1 MRILYIHQYFKTP
14 EDGGSIRSYL
24 LARKLVENG
33 NHVEMVT
40 AHNKK
45 SYLTKNIDGINVH
58 YLPIQYDN
66 KLNYLKRVLAFVKF
80 VLKAF
85 QIVKKLEPVD
95 LSYVMTTPL
104 STGIIALANKKL
116 RGIPY
121 IFEVGDLWPE
131 VPIQMRIIRNPL
143 IKWSSRK
150 LESLAYKNAS
160 AIVALSS
167 EIKEFIEYKH
177 PDKRIEVIPNISL
190 LNKFKC
196 NFYQGGILK
205 VLYCGTISTAN
216 HLEYLIEL
224 ADMSQTKNLDI
235 HFTIAGDG
243 KCADEIK
250 EKSNGLS
257 NVSFIGHLTHEH
269 LAPVIEANHAYYV
282 SFQNIPILHTGSPN
296 KLFEGFAAGKL
307 IISNLSGWSK
317 KLLLENEAGI
327 YHDPKSTHEAIT
339 KLKELMKY
347 PEEVS
352 LLQRN
357 ALELSGKF
365 GLNELSNLQQHLINE
380 VLN

>member
-33 NHVEMVT
+33 NHVELVT
-40 AHNKK
+40 AHNKN
-45 SYLTKNIDGINVH
+45 SYFTKNIDGINVH
-58 YLPIQYDN
+58 YLPVQYDN
-66 KLNYLKRVLAFVKF
+66 KLNYLKRVQAFVKF

-131 VPIQMRIIRNPL
+131 VPIQMQIIRNPL

-167 EIKEFIEYKH
+167 GIKEFIEYKH

-190 LNKFKC
+190 LNKFKP
-196 NFYQGGILK
+196 NFYQRGTLK

-224 ADMSQTKNLDI
+224 AKLSQAENLNI

-327 YHDPKSTHEAIT
+327 YHDPKSTHEVIT

-352 LLQRN
+352 RLQRN
-357 ALELSGKF
+357 ALALSGKF
-365 GLNELSNLQQHLINE
+365 SLNELSNLQQQLIRE
-380 VLN
+380 VVN